1 MAISQHLS
9 PMVGTRAEVR
19 SAHGV
24 VSAGHSLAVEAGLG
38 ALEQGGNAI
47 DAVIAGA
54 FAAFVA
60 EPNNAGI
67 AGYGH
72 LSAFLADDASFL
84 TVDHGPRAPARARDD
99 MFEIEAGPLDGHD
112 WPSVSGGRNFVG
124 HLAPAVPG
132 AVAGLWEAHQRAGR
146 LDWASLLEPAIAI
159 AEAGLEVTWVLL
171 IEIAARLA
179 EIEADPTLAAML
191 LPQGRLPRARTADDK
206 GERLD
211 QRALAETLRR
221 IAREGPDALY
231 RGAVAAAIGD
241 TIAAGGGILSAEDLA
256 GYAPKLMHEQPATYR
271 GLHLVTAND
280 TVGSEALGILEQFP
294 LSEFGP
300 GSVEHYHLLAE
311 AMGHAF
317 ADNATLLRRP
327 RLHRRPRAGARPA
340 GDSQPP
346 APPLSISSEWC
357 RARSKPRRR
366 GWRAR
371 QPNDRRRSA
380 AFTAPPR
387 SWPATARATLRR

>member
-1 MAISQHLS
+1 
-9 PMVGTRAEVR
+9 
-19 SAHGV
+19 
-24 VSAGHSLAVEAGLG
+24 
-38 ALEQGGNAI
+38 
-47 DAVIAGA
+47 
-54 FAAFVA
+54 
-60 EPNNAGI
+60 
-67 AGYGH
+67 
-72 LSAFLADDASFL
+72 
-84 TVDHGPRAPARARDD
+84 

-191 LPQGRLPRARTADDK
+191 LPQGRLPRARTADDP

-241 TIAAGGGILSAEDLA
+241 AVAAGGGILSAEDLA

-271 GLHLVTAND
+271 GLQLVTAND

-317 ADNATLLRRP
+317 ADNASY
-327 RLHRRPRAGARPA
+327 AGDPDFTDDPVRSSA
-340 GDSQPP
+340 GRDSQPP

-357 RARSKPRRR
+357 RARSKPPRR

-387 SWPATARATLRR
+387 SWPATARATWRR